1 MGPMTDVPVERRTY
15 FPPAAPGG
23 TDRRMCPVCSRL
35 AMVPWYL
42 RRDRERH
49 VWRRWVCTA
58 CQAHQD
64 LPEDESA

>member
-1 MGPMTDVPVERRTY
+1 MTDIPVERRTY
-15 FPPAAPGG
+15 FPPASQANGE
-23 TDRRMCPVCSRL
+23 RRVCPVCGRL

-49 VWRRWVCTA
+49 VWRRWTCTA

-64 LPEDESA
+64 LLEDESA